1 MTTSERTRSGA
12 WRKISTSAWAA
23 SGTAITSYPREASR
37 SCIRLIVL
45 GLSSTTRIRGRRR
58 RADGSLAPC
67 GARKEIADNFLGKS
81 IPRDKLL
88 LFYCNEKGI
97 KTQCDFAFLGGQ
109 GHWHRIAL
117 PSCSVAVNSLACKSQ
132 KANPCIESEQ
142 DLSRRTARRLG
153 L

>member
-1 MTTSERTRSGA
+1 FPGMTTSERTRSGA

-88 LFYCNEKGI
+88 LFYCNEKRI

-109 GHWHRIAL
+109 GPWCGIAL
-117 PSCSVAVNSLACKSQ
+117 SRSAAMNSLACKSQ

-142 DLSRRTARRLG
+142 DLSRRTAR
-153 L
+153 